1 MRKVAYIF
9 TILLMYFVAC
19 APLIYLHQYC
29 PKLLQNVRVCMIT
42 DYVFGIT
49 VACFLVTLFALVL
62 KAYGIAFLFALLPLF
77 IELILLTSSLL
88 VFMFHKELTAAMI
101 RGKIRAVGS
110 GVFSILKAPFI
121 IFTGGK

>member
-1 MRKVAYIF
+1 MRKIAYIF
-9 TILLMYFVAC
+9 TIFLMYLVAC
-19 APLIYLHQYC
+19 APLVYLHQYC
-29 PKLLQNVRVCMIT
+29 PKLLQHVRVCMIT
-42 DYVFGIT
+42 DYVLGIT
-49 VACFLVTLFALVL
+49 VACFFISLGSLVL
-62 KAYGIAFLFALLPLF
+62 KAYGMAFLFALVPLF
-77 IELILLTSSLL
+77 VELVLLTSSLL